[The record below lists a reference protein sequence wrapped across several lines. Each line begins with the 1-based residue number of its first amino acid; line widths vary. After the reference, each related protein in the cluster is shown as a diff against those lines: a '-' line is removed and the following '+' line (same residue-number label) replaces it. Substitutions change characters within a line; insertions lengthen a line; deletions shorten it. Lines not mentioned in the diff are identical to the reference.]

1 MSEALEVSPD
11 DPARVADAI
20 ERAARGDTVHLVR
33 DGRRVADIVPTAP
46 ASGAS
51 SAGNPDRGADW
62 GADCEAG
69 PEEMAAREARVR
81 SREPRDIQAGRDQ
94 AARFGAPTLQHYR
107 DVYTAA
113 GASWPGEAFVRRHYP
128 VADAS

>member
-11 DPARVADAI
+11 DPARVAEAI

-33 DGRRVADIVPTAP
+33 DGHRVADIVPTASI
-46 ASGAS
+46 A
-51 SAGNPDRGADW
+51 RGVEGGSPW
-62 GADCEAG
+62 GPDCEAG
-69 PEEMAAREARVR
+69 PEEMAAREARVS
-81 SREPRDIQAGRDQ
+81 SREPRDIQAGLDQ

-107 DVYTAA
+107 DVYIAA